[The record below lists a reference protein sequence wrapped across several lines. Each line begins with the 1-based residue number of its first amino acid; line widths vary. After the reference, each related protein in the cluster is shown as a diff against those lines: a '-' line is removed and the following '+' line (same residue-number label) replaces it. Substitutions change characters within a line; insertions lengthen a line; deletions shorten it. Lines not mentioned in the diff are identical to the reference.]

1 MKIYGLIGFPLTHS
15 FSQKYFEQKFNTEKI
30 TGCVYQCFSIASITE
45 LKDIL
50 YENPDLCGLNVTIPY
65 KQAVLQQLTSCRD
78 IPNGLNAC
86 NCIKVK
92 AGKTFGYNTDIIGF
106 EKSLLPHLKQT
117 HKKALILGN
126 GGAAE
131 AIKFVLTKLGMPYK
145 VVSRKPHRDALLTY
159 ANLDEVTM
167 NEHQLIVNTTPV
179 GTFPNIHECPDIP
192 YQFLRSDH
200 FLYDLVY
207 NPDET
212 LFLKKGAS
220 MGTATKNG
228 YEMLVLQA
236 EESWR
241 IWNED

>member
-1 MKIYGLIGFPLTHS
+1 MKIYGLLGFPLTHS
-15 FSQKYFEQKFNTEKI
+15 FSQKYFEQKFNKEGI
-30 TGCVYQCFSIASITE
+30 SDSVYRLFPIDAIYKLNE
-45 LKDIL
+45 ILKD
-50 YENPDLCGLNVTIPY
+50 NPDLCGLNVTIPY
-65 KQAVLQQLTSCRD
+65 KQAVLEHLTSFKN
-78 IPNGLNAC
+78 IPRGLHAC

-106 EKSLLPHLKQT
+106 EKSLLPHLNQS

-131 AIKFVLTKLGMPYK
+131 AVKFVLTKIDMPYT
-145 VVSRKPHRDALLTY
+145 VVSRRLHSNAPLTY
-159 ANLDEVTM
+159 KHLDEATM
-167 NEHQLIVNTTPV
+167 WEHQLIVNTTPL
-179 GTFPNIHECPDIP
+179 GTFPNIQEYPDIP
-192 YQFLRSDH
+192 YQFLGSEH

-207 NPDET
+207 NPET
-212 LFLKKGAS
+212 SLFLEKGAQ
-220 MGTATKNG
+220 MGTAIKNG